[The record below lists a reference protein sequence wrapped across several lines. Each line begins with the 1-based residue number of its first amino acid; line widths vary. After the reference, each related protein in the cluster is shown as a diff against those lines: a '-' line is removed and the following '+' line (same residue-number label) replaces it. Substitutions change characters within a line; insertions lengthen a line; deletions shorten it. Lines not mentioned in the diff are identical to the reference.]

1 MNQLIELEIENE
13 SNQVLT
19 ESKKYLVIKTPEN
32 YSRAAEFL
40 KVIGDL
46 QDVIKKFFA
55 PMVEKT
61 TESKR
66 AAAAAKKSIDDEF
79 AKYHDPLEI
88 KRDQIKYARRTYIDE
103 QDRITKAKRD
113 KAEAEARAEE
123 DAKRKKLETD
133 AKKAEKKGDTDK
145 AEELREQAENVFVPA
160 KEIESNVPKIA
171 GIKTPAYWK
180 AEILDYNR
188 IPREQLYATEKQ
200 KEAHRSHLNAIARSM
215 KDTLKIEGVRFY
227 EEKGIRS

>member
-1 MNQLIELEIENE
+1 MNQLIESEIENE

-79 AKYHDPLEI
+79 AKKH
-88 KRDQIKYARRTYIDE
+88 
-103 QDRITKAKRD
+103 
-113 KAEAEARAEE
+113 
-123 DAKRKKLETD
+123 
-133 AKKAEKKGDTDK
+133 
-145 AEELREQAENVFVPA
+145 
-160 KEIESNVPKIA
+160 
-171 GIKTPAYWK
+171 KT
-180 AEILDYNR
+180 I
-188 IPREQLYATEKQ
+188 
-200 KEAHRSHLNAIARSM
+200 
-215 KDTLKIEGVRFY
+215 
-227 EEKGIRS
+227 